1 MNNETIKQL
10 KDMSLNQIRE
20 KYGVNCSF
28 INLENAQL
36 NLAPKHKGLVEQ
48 IRDLQTL
55 RNDLRYV
62 AEWLSILS
70 EFEIT
75 SKQHALIANSLWFSV
90 IITYGKCFASADKK
104 TRLEE
109 KDYFK
114 GESDQLK
121 LVHKDMIDTRNSYIA
136 HNLDYGLSKT
146 EIFLSLEDSNKKQLL
161 GVDGISYSQRGA
173 SPEDVKAY
181 ESVVIMVH
189 NKIDNLLKSKEEYLH
204 NELKPMRTV
213 DEWCRFITD

>member
-20 KYGVNCSF
+20 KYDMNCSF

-36 NLAPKHKGLVEQ
+36 NLTPKHKGLVEQ

-70 EFEIT
+70 ELEIT

-90 IITYGKCFASADKK
+90 IITYGKCFASAEKK
-104 TRLEE
+104 TRLE
-109 KDYFK
+109 KKYYFK
-114 GESDQLK
+114 GESEQLK
-121 LVHKDMIDTRNSYIA
+121 LIHKDMIDTRNSYIA
-136 HNLDYGLSKT
+136 HNLDYGCSKT
-146 EIFLSLEDSNKKQLL
+146 EIFLSLENSTKKQLV
-161 GVDGISYSQRGA
+161 GVYGISYSQRGA
-173 SPEDVKAY
+173 RPKDVKAY

-189 NKIDNLLKSKEEYLH
+189 NKIDSLLKNKEEHLY
-204 NELKPMRTV
+204 NELKPIHTV
-213 DEWCRFITD
+213 DGWCGFITD